1 MGGQSGILFFNAFSD
16 DLFSLATYDKTTFPN
31 NEGIN
36 FWSSIVDRFSEVVEV
51 SDRIVELAVAPNS
64 IFLETSKN
72 IELSNKSLIFSILMK
87 FFRHCSLSAQ
97 ESFLSLLVSY
107 LKSTDKISLFWGIE
121 RVIEL
126 ESIVNINEYSSSVT
140 ELLFS
145 ELLKILNSIENA
157 SLRLNL
163 LKLLLKHRESV
174 CAQVSNAEV
183 TLSPQALKVFL
194 GASYDPVVFEAVL
207 SFYENYTLD
216 EKISISARSLDKEIF
231 DFEHSFMVL
240 DAMEFVFNGFSDSQL
255 DNLDLNNFVA
265 DFRDVLKLSNR
276 LEFLEN
282 VCLHIALDERAWRFV
297 ADFFDKVVISLS
309 DVEVSVILK
318 WNSHSLCT
326 ISEIEGVVRNRFSLL
341 VSLHKIK
348 KIKKTDV
355 NQILNRIFTGE
366 DMNKIYVA
374 AQCLRIFYPI
384 SRVLPKRQREMF
396 RGMLENVL
404 AREIDSKIETELRSI
419 IEIL

>member
-240 DAMEFVFNGFSDSQL
+240 DAMEF
-255 DNLDLNNFVA
+255 A
-265 DFRDVLKLSNR
+265 
-276 LEFLEN
+276 
-282 VCLHIALDERAWRFV
+282 
-297 ADFFDKVVISLS
+297 
-309 DVEVSVILK
+309 
-318 WNSHSLCT
+318 
-326 ISEIEGVVRNRFSLL
+326 
-341 VSLHKIK
+341 
-348 KIKKTDV
+348 
-355 NQILNRIFTGE
+355 
-366 DMNKIYVA
+366 
-374 AQCLRIFYPI
+374 
-384 SRVLPKRQREMF
+384 
-396 RGMLENVL
+396 
-404 AREIDSKIETELRSI
+404 
-419 IEIL
+419 